1 MALNDNRN
9 SAEEL
14 VQPAHHLDLVV
25 PNDTPHH
32 TTHCQ
37 LSSVQSPVGA
47 VLIGATVDPRPALS
61 GDALSM
67 LWTVRA
73 PLARVCAAARGLT
86 LPLTLTLTLTLV
98 QCGHV
103 LANERTW
110 VQRLTVRSP
119 SLSQQK
125 RACRR
130 AM

>member
-37 LSSVQSPVGA
+37 LSSVQQPVGA
-47 VLIGATVDPRPALS
+47 VLIGATVDPHQALS

-73 PLARVCAAARGLT
+73 PLARVCAAARGAVPQGVCVFLFDFF
-86 LPLTLTLTLTLV
+86 V
-98 QCGHV
+98 
-103 LANERTW
+103 
-110 VQRLTVRSP
+110 VREGM
-119 SLSQQK
+119 K
-125 RACRR
+125 
-130 AM
+130 